1 MRFEKLVRIYNIYL
15 EIICHLCQIT
25 KTYKPLFILFISEKL
40 LFEKKKRLSYC
51 NLVLFRLLF
60 RKSARRVLLYLM
72 SGLFIL
78 RSILEVKSF
87 LIHLTLVLGN

>member
-1 MRFEKLVRIYNIYL
+1 M
-15 EIICHLCQIT
+15 

-40 LFEKKKRLSYC
+40 LFEKKKYILSYC

-72 SGLFIL
+72 SVLFTL